1 MSESTTERDVAAE
14 LERLGAEIA
23 EHDRRYHSEDAPTIS
38 DAEYDALRRRLRELE
53 GEHPDLVRVD
63 SPSLSVGGQV
73 SDKFSKVRHP
83 VPMLSLD
90 NVFTD
95 EEVLEW
101 VARIRRFLTMPEA
114 PLAFTA
120 EPKIDG
126 LSLSLRYE
134 RGELVTAAT
143 RGDGQ
148 VGEDVTA
155 NARTIDD
162 IPVTL
167 RGEGP
172 DVFEVRGEVYMTE
185 ADFAALNARMAEA
198 GRQTYVNPRN
208 TAAGSLRQLDPSVT
222 AERPLRFFAYA
233 WGEASALPHDTQFA
247 MIEQLAAWGF
257 ATNPLTRR
265 FEAVDAM
272 VEHYHAIER
281 ERAVLGYDIDGVV
294 YKVDDLE
301 LQRRLGFAS
310 RNPRWATAHKF
321 PAERAITQLE
331 AIDVNVGRTGA
342 LSPLARLTPIN
353 VGGVV
358 VSNATLHNEDYVA
371 GVAADGSPIRADEAG
386 KPKDLRIGDWVTIYR
401 AGDVIPKVI
410 DVDLSRRA
418 PDAEPFDFPT
428 ECPACGSPA
437 VRDVNPKTGR
447 PESVRRCTGGLI
459 CPAQAMERLKHFVS
473 RNAFD
478 IDGFGIKQAESF
490 YADGLVMN
498 PADLFTLRERDAR
511 KEEGKRLADREGWG
525 ETSANNLFAA
535 IDARRRIDMAR
546 FIFALGIRHVGEG
559 NARLLARH
567 YGDMPALLAALDGVE
582 KGEDGHT
589 GEAWADLTGIDG
601 FGDTAARAL
610 VLFMRDADNR
620 RVVDALLDHVE
631 VVPVERAA
639 SGELTGKTVVF
650 TGTLQ
655 HMGRKEAKDVAERM
669 GAKVSGSLSARTDL
683 LVAGEKA
690 GSKLKKAEELGVK
703 VLDEAGWLALVGRP
717 MPEKG
722 GPENSADATEPEP
735 EPADAA
741 D

>member
-1 MSESTTERDVAAE
+1 MSESITEHDAAVE
-14 LERLGAEIA
+14 LERLATEIA
-23 EHDRRYHSEDAPTIS
+23 EHDRRYHSQDAPTIS
-38 DAEYDALRRRLRELE
+38 DAKYDALRARNRELE
-53 GEHPDLVRVD
+53 EAYPHLVRDD
-63 SPSLSVGGQV
+63 SPSRRVGGQV
-73 SDKFSKVRHP
+73 SEKFAKVRHR

-95 EEVLEW
+95 EEVAEW
-101 VARIRRFLTMPEA
+101 VARIRRFLQRPEGEI
-114 PLAFTA
+114 AFTA

-134 RGELVTAAT
+134 GGELVTAAT

-155 NARTIDD
+155 NARTMDD
-162 IPVTL
+162 IPETL
-167 RGEGP
+167 RGEAP

-185 ADFAALNARMAEA
+185 ADFAGLNARMEEA

-208 TAAGSLRQLDPSVT
+208 TAAGSLRQLDPSIT
-222 AERPLRFFAYA
+222 AARPLRFFAYA
-233 WGEASALPHDTQFA
+233 WGEASSLPHDTQFA

-265 FEAVDAM
+265 LASVEAL
-272 VEHYHAIER
+272 VEHYRAIER
-281 ERAVLGYDIDGVV
+281 ERAALGYDIDGVV
-294 YKVDDLE
+294 YKVDDLA
-301 LQRRLGFAS
+301 LQDRLGFAS

-321 PAERAITQLE
+321 PAERAITRLE
-331 AIDVNVGRTGA
+331 AIDINVGRTGA

-371 GVAADGSPIRADEAG
+371 GVAADGTPIRPDEEG
-386 KPKDLRIGDWVTIYR
+386 RPKDLRLGDWVTIYR

-410 DVDLSRRA
+410 DVDLSRR
-418 PDAEPFDFPT
+418 PTGSEPFAFPMT
-428 ECPACGSPA
+428 CPACGSPA

-473 RNAFD
+473 RLAFD
-478 IDGFGIKQAESF
+478 IDGFGIKQAEAF
-490 YADGLVMN
+490 YGDGLVMN

-511 KEEGKRLADREGWG
+511 KPRGERLADREGWG
-525 ETSANNLFAA
+525 ETSAGNLFAA
-535 IDARRRIDMAR
+535 IDARRTIDMAR
-546 FIFALGIRHVGEG
+546 FVFALGIRHVGEG
-559 NARLLARH
+559 NAKLLARH
-567 YGDMPALLAALDGVE
+567 YGDMATLLAAVDAVE
-582 KGEDGHT
+582 GEDDYT
-589 GEAWADLTGIDG
+589 GDAWRDLTGIDG

-610 VLFMRDADNR
+610 VLFMRDRENR
-620 RVVDALLDHVE
+620 RVVDALLTHVE
-631 VVPVERAA
+631 VVPVEGAA

-650 TGTLQ
+650 TGTLT

-690 GSKLKKAEELGVK
+690 GSKLKKAAELGVR
-703 VLDEAGWLALVGRP
+703 VVDEAGWLALAGRDV
-717 MPEKG
+717 PE
-722 GPENSADATEPEP
+722 
-735 EPADAA
+735 AA
-741 D
+741 DTTEETDDVGDPAE